1 MNLGELAKEIHEK
14 CVSEGIIYDQSTLPI
29 KFGPD
34 CYIFH
39 GTPKSEACSL
49 HGKCRVFPFYAY
61 IGRDEIDIMYTKS
74 MCD

>member
-1 MNLGELAKEIHEK
+1 MNLTELAREIKEK
-14 CVSEGIIYDQSTLPI
+14 CDSEDIIYDESNLPI

-39 GTPKSEACSL
+39 GTPKSEQCSKQ
-49 HGKCRVFPFYAY
+49 GECRVLPFYAY

>member
-1 MNLGELAKEIHEK
+1 MNLGLLAQEIHEK
-14 CVSEGIIYDQSTLPI
+14 CENEGIIYDTSSLPI

-39 GTPKSEACSL
+39 GTPKSEECSKN
-49 HGKCRVFPFYAY
+49 GDCRVLPFYAY

-74 MCD
+74 

>member
-1 MNLGELAKEIHEK
+1 MNLTDLAKEITDK
-14 CVSEGIIYDQSTLPI
+14 CLTEGIIYDTSTLPI

-39 GTPKSEACSL
+39 GTPKSEECSL

-61 IGRDEIDIMYTKS
+61 IGRDGIDIMYTKA
-74 MCD
+74 MCE

>member
-1 MNLGELAKEIHEK
+1 MNLGELAKEIDEK
-14 CVSEGIIYDQSTLPI
+14 CQSEGIIYDSSTLPI

-61 IGRDEIDIMYTKS
+61 IGRDEIDIMYTKT
-74 MCD
+74 MIE

>member
-1 MNLGELAKEIHEK
+1 MNLGELAKEINEK

-61 IGRDEIDIMYTKS
+61 IGRDEIDIMYTKA

>member
-1 MNLGELAKEIHEK
+1 MSLTELAREIKQK
-14 CVSEGIIYDQSTLPI
+14 CESEDIIYDEANLPI

-39 GTPKSEACSL
+39 GTPKSEECSQR
-49 HGKCRVFPFYAY
+49 GDCRVLPFYAY
-61 IGRDEIDIMYTKS
+61 IGRDEIDIMYTKT